1 MGCCGRAGHAGWP
14 KGDCLQG
21 WGITQKPGS
30 RSAGKEANGVSKALL
45 RRVNHERGEVAYRAG
60 GETAEEHRALVVSSH
75 LELELE
81 LELAHPHIAHRTCHM
96 RCLVASTGQRE
107 RRQRLVCSTH
117 WQCLVEQHG
126 LYDVTHRQTH
136 VHPLALTPQS
146 LHSPFR
152 LQGGGVRL
160 HLFLAASRGV

>member
-21 WGITQKPGS
+21 RGITQKPGS
-30 RSAGKEANGVSKALL
+30 RSAGKEANGVSKALLRL

-96 RCLVASTGQRE
+96 SHVTCHMSLRVPIADDHPGKRVRPCDPRQL
-107 RRQRLVCSTH
+107 RRAGTLSSETDISQ
-117 WQCLVEQHG
+117 
-126 LYDVTHRQTH
+126 
-136 VHPLALTPQS
+136 
-146 LHSPFR
+146 F
-152 LQGGGVRL
+152 
-160 HLFLAASRGV
+160 